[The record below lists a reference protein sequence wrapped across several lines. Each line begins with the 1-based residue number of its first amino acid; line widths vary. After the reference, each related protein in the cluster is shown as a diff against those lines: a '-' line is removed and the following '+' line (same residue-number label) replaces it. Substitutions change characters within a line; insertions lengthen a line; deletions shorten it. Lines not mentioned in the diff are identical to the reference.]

1 MVVRSMVLDDHLARV
16 NYKLTGEGRSGREQ
30 LLVITTVNK

>member
-1 MVVRSMVLDDHLARV
+1 MVLDDHLARV
-16 NYKLTGEGRSGREQ
+16 NYKLTGEGREQ